1 MINKKFRPNVP
12 QIFAG
17 GIFYAPFSKNVE
29 NAKGQNLKT
38 AFSRLRIAY
47 FLKMCNDN
55 NPNEKIET
63 IIDYV

>member
-1 MINKKFRPNVP
+1 MADSGPPKEDAQNV
-12 QIFAG
+12 A
-17 GIFYAPFSKNVE
+17 
-29 NAKGQNLKT
+29 KT